1 MALTEIERVA
11 VQLQLEE
18 ARAVLHRLELGQSE
32 VSLAYNGESV
42 TFNAANAG
50 DLRLYVRRLETQLGL
65 RALARA
71 RSRGVVF
78 G

>member
-1 MALTEIERVA
+1 MALTDIERAA
-11 VQLQLEE
+11 VQLQLDE
-18 ARAVLHRLELGQSE
+18 ARAALHRLEIGQAE

-42 TFNAANAG
+42 TYSAASAG
-50 DLRLYVRRLETQLGL
+50 PLRLYIRGLETQLGL
-65 RALARA
+65 RLYARA